1 VKTIEFLSDNVWPQI
16 SQLARK
22 AARRHVA
29 VAYIPSA
36 GFEMLKMDKGDT
48 LVVDMSEAR
57 VRAGGTDPAV
67 IEQYLK
73 RGVTV
78 HSLPSL
84 HAKGFVLDDTAVVGS
99 MNVSSWSRDRLTEA
113 GILTTE
119 PAVVDSARQFVT
131 SLASQLD
138 PIDLRYVARCKKLF
152 KRCPWEPG
160 AHIPSRKALHDWA
173 YQVMKQVAGRVAW
186 RPQHGHF
193 ISLSKRSGAI
203 ASAYLRLDESDTGRG
218 AARLSLYPGDDIAQ
232 ARPLYRSIDPVKLD
246 ALTRSGW
253 SICPNLHFGG
263 PYGRN
268 WPPYESD
275 PPIRLAGYI
284 NFWKRH
290 PEQIG
295 TRPRS
300 ELLSTLRELRRQRLI
315 RNNARPK
322 DLARL
327 RRFQRFAVDPGLSLT
342 FKWQPFRERLPDPA
356 AFAPQVR
363 EKLNE
368 VLGTWGDQF

>member
-1 VKTIEFLSDNVWPQI
+1 MKNTEFLSDNVWPQI

-22 AARRHVA
+22 AVRRHVA

-36 GFEMLKMDKGDT
+36 GFEMLKMGKGDT

-67 IEQYLK
+67 IEEYLR

-78 HSLPSL
+78 RSLPSL
-84 HAKGFVLDDTAVVGS
+84 HAKVFVLDDTAVVGS

-119 PAVVDSARQFVT
+119 PAVVDSARQFVIE
-131 SLASQLD
+131 LASQLD
-138 PIDLRYVARCKKLF
+138 PIDPRYVARCKKLF
-152 KRCPWEPG
+152 KWRPWEPG
-160 AHIPSRKALHDWA
+160 AHIPSREAVHDWA
-173 YQVMKQVAGRVAW
+173 YRVMKQVAGRVAW

-203 ASAYLRLDESDTGRG
+203 ASAYLRLDESDTGGG
-218 AARLSLYPGDDIAQ
+218 AARLSLYPADDIAQ
-232 ARPLYRSIDPVKLD
+232 ARPFYRNIDPKKLS
-246 ALTRSGW
+246 ALAKTGW
-253 SICPNLHFGG
+253 SISPNLHFGG
-263 PYGRN
+263 PYGRG
-268 WPPYESD
+268 WPPRED
-275 PPIRLAGYI
+275 NPPIGLAGYI

-295 TRPRS
+295 TRPGT
-300 ELLSTLRELRRQRLI
+300 ELLSTIRELRRQRLM
-315 RNNARPK
+315 RKNARPQ

-327 RRFQRFAVDPGLSLT
+327 RKFKRFAVDPGLSLT
-342 FKWQPFRERLPDPA
+342 SKWPPFPVRLPDPA

-363 EKLNE
+363 ERLNE
-368 VLGTWGDQF
+368 ALATWGDQF